1 MEATNYK
8 SVGET
13 YKTQARFAQLDM
25 DAFQRLKNLGY
36 QPQVIFDIG
45 ASDGSWSKDIHEVLP
60 SAEFHLFEPLI
71 DHAPAYRAIIQEN
84 LRLYPNFHLHPLAL
98 GEKSGEVTMN
108 IFPNL
113 VASSALDLS
122 DTGLDV
128 TTATVAI
135 ATVDEMI
142 ASLSLPH
149 PQVIKIDTQGYELSI
164 LKGAIN
170 TLPRVDILL
179 LECWLYRGYGKNTP
193 LLTEIIGWL
202 QPLGFR
208 LWDIGDTY
216 RGEDDVLATLDC
228 VFVNPR
234 SGISPAWYYTS

>member
-13 YKTQARFAQLDM
+13 YKTKARFAQLDM
-25 DAFQRLKNLGY
+25 EVFQRLKNLGY
-36 QPQVIFDIG
+36 QPQVIFDVG

-60 SAEFHLFEPLI
+60 TAEFHLFEPLI
-71 DHAPAYRAIIQEN
+71 NYAPAYQAIIQEN
-84 LRLYPNFHLHPLAL
+84 LRSYPNFQLHTLAL

-122 DTGLDV
+122 STGLDV
-128 TTATVAI
+128 TTAIVAM

-193 LLTEIIGWL
+193 LLTEIICWL

-216 RGEDDVLATLDC
+216 RGEDGVLATLDC
-228 VFVNPR
+228 VFINTRLGLTPN
-234 SGISPAWYYTS
+234 WYY